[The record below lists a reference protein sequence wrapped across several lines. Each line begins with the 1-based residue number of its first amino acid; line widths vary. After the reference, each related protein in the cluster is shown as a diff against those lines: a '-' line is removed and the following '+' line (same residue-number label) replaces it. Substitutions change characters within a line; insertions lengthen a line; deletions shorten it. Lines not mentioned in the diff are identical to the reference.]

1 MIGSLLVTVLLAG
14 SPLKL
19 NGDNISQIV
28 NELTAEEKAALLVGS
43 GAKAFDGVG
52 YTTLYVKGSAGT
64 THPIERLGIPAIV
77 LADGPAGVR
86 IDDRPCTKF
95 PIGTSLASTW
105 NPSLVEEVGGAIGNE
120 VLEYGVDVLLA
131 PGINIQRNPL
141 CGRNFEYYSEDPL
154 LAGRESRAKESEHPS
169 SISPLTIR
177 NSTGSTLT
185 QGFPSGHCAKST

>member
-1 MIGSLLVTVLLAG
+1 MMIGSLLVTVLLAG

-28 NELTAEEKAALLVGS
+28 NELTTEEKAALLVGS

-105 NPSLVEEVGGAIGNE
+105 NPSLVEEV
-120 VLEYGVDVLLA
+120 D
-131 PGINIQRNPL
+131 R
-141 CGRNFEYYSEDPL
+141 
-154 LAGRESRAKESEHPS
+154 
-169 SISPLTIR
+169 
-177 NSTGSTLT
+177 
-185 QGFPSGHCAKST
+185 KSVV